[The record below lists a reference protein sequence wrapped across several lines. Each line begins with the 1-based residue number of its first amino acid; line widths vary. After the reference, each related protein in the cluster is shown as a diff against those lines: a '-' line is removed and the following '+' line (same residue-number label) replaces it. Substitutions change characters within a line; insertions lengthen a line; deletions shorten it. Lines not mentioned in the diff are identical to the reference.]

1 METSTNDVLLL
12 NCRQTLQKFEEEAAV
27 TSSNSINHLPL
38 ARKLFED
45 LVEFRL
51 NNEAAFPTIAKEYC
65 AALDPPGELY
75 SSPRKKKQN
84 AVQKLFSALLRPCA
98 APLSL
103 GSGAEIGKR
112 LELLEI
118 EIRRAKSATAITAA
132 AVSII
137 APSSGVPVEDGN
149 VNPHST
155 STSSSINVTG
165 CLRKPS
171 RQETVT
177 SMAFVQGGL
186 VENGSWKSPRGRIWL
201 YINRLFGADKLLT
214 YDLSSGVE
222 QQAEGIKTEGHVT
235 AMHLD
240 SRGVMWSG
248 HRSGAVM

>member
-12 NCRQTLQKFEEEAAV
+12 NCRQTLQKFEDEAAL
-27 TSSNSINHLPL
+27 TSSNLPL
-38 ARKLFED
+38 ARKLLED

-51 NNEAAFPTIAKEYC
+51 NNEAAFPPLAKEYC
-65 AALDPPGELY
+65 AALDAPGELY

-84 AVQKLFSALLRPCA
+84 AMQKLFSALLRPCA
-98 APLSL
+98 APSSSSSL

-118 EIRRAKSATAITAA
+118 EIRRAKSATAI
-132 AVSII
+132 SIII
-137 APSSGVPVEDGN
+137 APSSAFPVEDGN
-149 VNPHST
+149 DVDLHSIST
-155 STSSSINVTG
+155 SPIINVTG

-177 SMAFVQGGL
+177 SMAYVQGGL

-222 QQAEGIKTEGHVT
+222 QQAEGIKAEGPVT